1 MHTLGNTRTVRLAVV
16 GLPVS
21 ALTLGAGGLAP
32 SAVADGGGHHGD
44 RDASVSIELTDRTT
58 DRLTA
63 GSYRIRALGAADKDV
78 DDGDVTLSFPLRDRR
93 KDQDRSRARHGGDGH
108 RTVVRVAG
116 GIGVIGDGADARWT
130 GLRVNLKKGTLSAK
144 VNGGDRATVLHTE
157 RDRGLDRRG
166 GSRSSDLELTRA
178 GARSLNDALP
188 GNPFRAGDTFADE
201 SEGCGR

>member
-16 GLPVS
+16 GLAVS

-32 SAVADGGGHHGD
+32 GAVAGGGGHHGD
-44 RDASVSIELTDRTT
+44 RDASVSLELTDRTT

-78 DDGDVTLSFPLRDRR
+78 DDGDVTLSFPLRDRG
-93 KDQDRSRARHGGDGH
+93 KDQGRSRARHGGDGY
-108 RTVVRVAG
+108 RKVVRVAG

-130 GLRVNLKKGTLSAK
+130 GLRVNLTRGTISAK
-144 VNGGDRATVLHTE
+144 VDGGDRATVLRTE

-166 GSRSSDLELTRA
+166 GSRGSDLELTRA

>member
-16 GLPVS
+16 GLAVS

-32 SAVADGGGHHGD
+32 SAVAGGGGHHGD
-44 RDASVSIELTDRTT
+44 RDGSVSLELTDRTT

-108 RTVVRVAG
+108 RMVVRVAG

-130 GLRVNLKKGTLSAK
+130 GLRVNLTRGTISVK
-144 VNGGDRATVLHTE
+144 VNGGDRATVLRTE

-188 GNPFRAGDTFADE
+188 GSPFRAGDTFADE